1 MTLLETLA
9 LLTLLATV
17 GFGAFDI
24 AYKIFN
30 NKKWL
35 PGSTRAIISCN
46 WLIGKVLTVC
56 QTALSLSV
64 LYHSPAEI
72 ATAGLFFFFSQ
83 GHPPPA
89 KSFTDAKQNRRFCR
103 LKNRETSVIL
113 VFESAVYITAGG
125 LHLSGLTSGRRTF
138 LLCPRRS
145 TAKGVMVYDAF
156 GNFSS
161 AHVACNCELR
171 RFRCRMENF

>member
-1 MTLLETLA
+1 M
-9 LLTLLATV
+9 
-17 GFGAFDI
+17 
-24 AYKIFN
+24 
-30 NKKWL
+30 
-35 PGSTRAIISCN
+35 
-46 WLIGKVLTVC
+46 
-56 QTALSLSV
+56 TALSVANLSGHFCYDFPERCCPFARQHF
-64 LYHSPAEI
+64 LYLYYT
-72 ATAGLFFFFSQ
+72 TAPPRLQRRGCFFFSQ

-89 KSFTDAKQNRRFCR
+89 KSFTDAKQNRCFCR

-145 TAKGVMVYDAF
+145 TAKGGMLHDAF

-171 RFRCRMENF
+171 RFQYRLENL

>member
-1 MTLLETLA
+1 MTSRK
-9 LLTLLATV
+9 
-17 GFGAFDI
+17 GADR
-24 AYKIFN
+24 
-30 NKKWL
+30 L
-35 PGSTRAIISCN
+35 PDSTFFICIIPQPLRDCN
-46 WLIGKVLTVC
+46 GGAV
-56 QTALSLSV
+56 
-64 LYHSPAEI
+64 
-72 ATAGLFFFFSQ
+72 FFFPQ
-83 GHPPPA
+83 GHSPPA
-89 KSFTDAKQNRRFCR
+89 KSFTDTKQNRRFCR

-145 TAKGVMVYDAF
+145 TAKGVMFYDAF
-156 GNFSS
+156 GNLSF

>member
-1 MTLLETLA
+1 MTSRK
-9 LLTLLATV
+9 
-17 GFGAFDI
+17 GADR
-24 AYKIFN
+24 
-30 NKKWL
+30 L
-35 PGSTRAIISCN
+35 PDSTFFICIIPQPLRDCN
-46 WLIGKVLTVC
+46 GGAV
-56 QTALSLSV
+56 
-64 LYHSPAEI
+64 
-72 ATAGLFFFFSQ
+72 FFFFSQ
-83 GHPPPA
+83 GHSPPA
-89 KSFTDAKQNRRFCR
+89 KSFTDTKQNRRFCR

-145 TAKGVMVYDAF
+145 TAKGVMFYDAF

-161 AHVACNCELR
+161 AHVACNGELR

>member
-1 MTLLETLA
+1 MTARLPIPAVIFVMTSRK
-9 LLTLLATV
+9 
-17 GFGAFDI
+17 GADR
-24 AYKIFN
+24 
-30 NKKWL
+30 L
-35 PGSTRAIISCN
+35 PDSAFFICIIPQPRRDCN
-46 WLIGKVLTVC
+46 GGAV
-56 QTALSLSV
+56 
-64 LYHSPAEI
+64 
-72 ATAGLFFFFSQ
+72 FFSQ

-89 KSFTDAKQNRRFCR
+89 KSFTDAKQNRRFYR

-113 VFESAVYITAGG
+113 VYESAVYITAGG

-145 TAKGVMVYDAF
+145 TAKGGMFYDAF

-171 RFRCRMENF
+171 RFRYRLENL

>member
-1 MTLLETLA
+1 MTSRK
-9 LLTLLATV
+9 
-17 GFGAFDI
+17 GADR
-24 AYKIFN
+24 
-30 NKKWL
+30 L
-35 PGSTRAIISCN
+35 PDSTFFSCIIPQPRRDCN
-46 WLIGKVLTVC
+46 GGAV
-56 QTALSLSV
+56 
-64 LYHSPAEI
+64 
-72 ATAGLFFFFSQ
+72 FFFSQ

-89 KSFTDAKQNRRFCR
+89 KSFTDAKQNRCFCR

-145 TAKGVMVYDAF
+145 TAKGGMFYDAF
-156 GNFSS
+156 GNLSS

-171 RFRCRMENF
+171 RFRCRLENL